1 VTASES
7 TPPTLD
13 TDRGEFLRQL
23 VSAIARRAQRSGTF
37 TVFDVA
43 RESVLPEPHHAN
55 WWGIGAGIA
64 HREGLIVAVDA
75 VQSKRPK
82 TAKSLVRLW
91 IGARFAKGSEAA

>member
-1 VTASES
+1 VT
-7 TPPTLD
+7 TPDPRPPTLD
-13 TDRGEFLRQL
+13 SDRGAFLRLL
-23 VSAIARRAQRSGTF
+23 VAAIARRAARAGTF

-43 RESVLPEPHHAN
+43 KESALPEPHHAN

-91 IGARFAKGSEAA
+91 IGARFAEKDEAA

>member
-1 VTASES
+1 VTTTDS
-7 TPPTLD
+7 TPPTLG
-13 TDRGEFLRQL
+13 TERGEFLRLL
-23 VSAIARRAQRSGTF
+23 VAAIARRAARPGTF

-43 RESVLPEPHHAN
+43 KEAALPEPHHAN

-91 IGARFAKGSEAA
+91 VGAKFAEGETAA